1 MAIRIFNNTASTN
14 AQRYL
19 GVNNQRLAT
28 SIERISS
35 GIRINK
41 GADDAAGLAISE
53 GLRSD
58 IRALRQAT
66 RNANDGLSLLNVTE
80 GALNE
85 QSGILIRLREL
96 ASQAATGTVGSTE
109 RATIQLEFSALRDE
123 LTRIAMTTEFNG
135 IGVIDGTLKS
145 SKAATTAS
153 APTKVAATTAASGA
167 VTSVATA
174 NVTTTKTDALTG
186 IVTTV
191 VSAAASGAVTSV
203 AATNQTLVSTA
214 ASGAV
219 TTTNQTPVSA
229 VATTND
235 IMIQIGIDNSADSRI
250 NLNNSLSLDAVTS
263 STLGVASLSVTGA
276 AEALTALAQIENAIA
291 SVTATR
297 GKVGAVTN
305 RLQRAVGALSIT
317 SENLQAAES
326 SIRDADIAHEIAQL
340 TRNQILVQTSTA
352 MVGQSNLIPQSVL
365 QLLA

>member
-1 MAIRIFNNTASTN
+1 MAIRIFNNIASSN
-14 AQRYL
+14 AQRIL

-66 RNANDGLSLLNVTE
+66 RNANDGISLINVTE

-109 RATIQLEFSALRDE
+109 RGTIQLEFSALRNE
-123 LTRIAMTTEFNG
+123 LTRISQTTEFNG
-135 IGVIDGTLKS
+135 IALLDGGLAS
-145 SKAATTAS
+145 SAS
-153 APTKVAATTAASGA
+153 S
-167 VTSVATA
+167 
-174 NVTTTKTDALTG
+174 
-186 IVTTV
+186 
-191 VSAAASGAVTSV
+191 
-203 AATNQTLVSTA
+203 TN
-214 ASGAV
+214 
-219 TTTNQTPVSA
+219 N
-229 VATTND
+229 
-235 IMIQIGIDNSADSRI
+235 IMIQIGIDNSENSRLNLNSAI
-250 NLNNSLSLDAVTS
+250 NLAAVDA
-263 STLGVASLSVTGA
+263 STLGIHALSVTGA
-276 AEALTALAQIENAIA
+276 SEALTALNEINNAIG
-291 SVTATR
+291 SVTASR
-297 GKVGAVTN
+297 GKVGAVQN
-305 RLQRAVGALSIT
+305 RLQRSVSALAIT
-317 SENLQAAES
+317 AENLQAAES
-326 SIRDADIAHEIAQL
+326 SIRDADIAAEIAEL

>member
-1 MAIRIFNNTASTN
+1 MAIRIFNNIASTN
-14 AQRYL
+14 AQRIL
-19 GVNNQRLAT
+19 GINNNRLSQ

-35 GIRINK
+35 GIRINR

-66 RNANDGLSLLNVTE
+66 RNANDGISLVNTTE

-85 QSGILIRLREL
+85 QSSILIRLREL

-123 LTRIAMTTEFNG
+123 LTRIAQTTQFNG
-135 IGVIDGTLKS
+135 IGLINGNLE
-145 SKAATTAS
+145 AS
-153 APTKVAATTAASGA
+153 V
-167 VTSVATA
+167 
-174 NVTTTKTDALTG
+174 
-186 IVTTV
+186 
-191 VSAAASGAVTSV
+191 AAASHT
-203 AATNQTLVSTA
+203 Q
-214 ASGAV
+214 
-219 TTTNQTPVSA
+219 
-229 VATTND
+229 
-235 IMIQIGIDNSADSRI
+235 IQIGIDSSANSRI
-250 NLNNSLSLDAVTS
+250 NLNSTLDLDAVTATS
-263 STLGVASLSVTGA
+263 LSIHNLSVTGA
-276 AEALTALAQIENAIA
+276 AQALTALSTIDTAIA

-297 GKVGAVTN
+297 GKVGAVQN
-305 RLQRAVGALSIT
+305 RLQRSVSSLSIT

-326 SIRDADIAHEIAQL
+326 AIRDADIAHEIAQL

>member
-14 AQRYL
+14 AQRIL
-19 GVNNQRLAT
+19 GINNQRLAT

-35 GIRINK
+35 GIRINR

-66 RNANDGLSLLNVTE
+66 RNANDGMSLVNVAE

-85 QSGILIRLREL
+85 QSSILIRLREL

-123 LTRIAMTTEFNG
+123 LTRIAATTEFNG
-135 IGVIDGTLKS
+135 TGLIDGTL
-145 SKAATTAS
+145 AS
-153 APTKVAATTAASGA
+153 
-167 VTSVATA
+167 SVA
-174 NVTTTKTDALTG
+174 
-186 IVTTV
+186 
-191 VSAAASGAVTSV
+191 STSH
-203 AATNQTLVSTA
+203 TL
-214 ASGAV
+214 
-219 TTTNQTPVSA
+219 
-229 VATTND
+229 
-235 IMIQIGIDNSADSRI
+235 IQIGIDSSSDSRI
-250 NLNNSLSLDAVTS
+250 DLNDSLSLDAVTA
-263 STLGVASLSVTGA
+263 STLGIASLSVTA
-276 AEALTALAQIENAIA
+276 FAEALTALSVIDTAIA
-291 SVTATR
+291 SVTASR
-297 GKVGAVTN
+297 GKVGAVQN
-305 RLQRAVGALSIT
+305 RLQRSVSALSIS

-326 SIRDADIAHEIAQL
+326 SIRDADIAYEIAQL

>member
-14 AQRYL
+14 AQRIL
-19 GVNNQRLAT
+19 GINNQRLAT

-35 GIRINK
+35 GIRINR

-66 RNANDGLSLLNVTE
+66 RNANDGMSLVNVAE

-85 QSGILIRLREL
+85 QSSILIRLREL

-123 LTRIAMTTEFNG
+123 LTRIAATTEFNG
-135 IGVIDGTLKS
+135 TGLIDGTL
-145 SKAATTAS
+145 AS
-153 APTKVAATTAASGA
+153 
-167 VTSVATA
+167 SVA
-174 NVTTTKTDALTG
+174 
-186 IVTTV
+186 
-191 VSAAASGAVTSV
+191 STSH
-203 AATNQTLVSTA
+203 TL
-214 ASGAV
+214 
-219 TTTNQTPVSA
+219 
-229 VATTND
+229 
-235 IMIQIGIDNSADSRI
+235 IQIGIDSSSDSRI
-250 NLNNSLSLDAVTS
+250 DLNDSLSLDAVTA
-263 STLGVASLSVTGA
+263 STLGIATLSVTA
-276 AEALTALAQIENAIA
+276 SAEALTALSVIDTAIA
-291 SVTATR
+291 SVTAAR
-297 GKVGAVTN
+297 GKVGAVQN
-305 RLQRAVGALSIT
+305 RLQRSVSALSIS

-326 SIRDADIAHEIAQL
+326 SIRDADIAYEIAQL